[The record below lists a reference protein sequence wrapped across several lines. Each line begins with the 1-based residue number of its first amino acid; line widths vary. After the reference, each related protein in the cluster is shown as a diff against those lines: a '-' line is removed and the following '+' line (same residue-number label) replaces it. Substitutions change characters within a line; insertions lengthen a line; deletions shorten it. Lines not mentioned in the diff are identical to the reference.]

1 MTMIAEPFFICLL
14 ASMVWAPI
22 VLVTALR
29 FQKNEAYADKVWP
42 IALLTAAL
50 PALAAP
56 VAAALGLSLRTAPPA
71 LPAPV
76 AAPAEIAVP
85 ITPDVIAAT
94 EASPVTL
101 AAVFEAAAALYLY
114 GFLMFLALGI
124 ARHVWFSYRAGYAVE
139 MDHPRLEAAFED
151 WRRRMNIR
159 RKPRFAFTDVVS
171 SVCVHGYFRP
181 VVLMPEALLDRV
193 SEQDVELMVAHEMAH
208 IRRGDTTL
216 FALCTAVKAVF
227 WFNPFIQRIA
237 AQATLAAEQA
247 ADALVIASGAERRR
261 YARCFVEGLRFA
273 AGAKFGERELV
284 PSFTPFDRRSRRE
297 RLDAILSG
305 RSTSGLDWR
314 ARLGIAGSIIAAAA
328 LAFAQAALAV
338 APKAED
344 ALTHPPVEG
353 KTVKT
358 FTQRSVDLDSAVKE
372 HSGIDIAASHGTIVR
387 AAGDGK
393 VVEATNRYRGQAA
406 WGNVVVIDH
415 GHGLVTRYAH
425 LDRYKVKRGDSVKAG
440 DAIGRVGSTG
450 RTGGRAH
457 LHFEVIRDGA
467 PIDPLP
473 VIAAK
478 PMKAPEPLSA
488 PAPAPEVAPLKE
500 VTPIEEARRFAMV
513 APNISVKI
521 ANGADG
527 LKVPASPTPP
537 AVVFDFMDVEAM
549 SGEITEL
556 IGASADLADIQ
567 FKLHAFDVG
576 DLQNMTLNLS
586 ADARQAMEESVRA
599 AAETVKR
606 NAEIAKRE
614 GAKARAEA
622 KREIERALER
632 AERERERA
640 HEHAQRERERAREEA
655 QRAREKAQEERDR
668 AQKERDRAQK
678 GRERAQRERER
689 AQRERERAQ
698 QDRERAAQERMERAK
713 ERELE
718 RAERDAERN
727 RERLAAKAERDRE
740 RLAEKAERARAE
752 AEREMSRAIARFERD
767 YENRGRT
774 LAAEK
779 KALATQEKALRKA
792 QQDLD
797 RQLAELERRRAELER
812 AEEQRD

>member
-1 MTMIAEPFFICLL
+1 MTLIAEPFFICLL

-22 VLVTALR
+22 VLMTALR

-42 IALLTAAL
+42 IALLIAAL

-56 VAAALGLSLRTAPPA
+56 VAAALGVSLRSAPPV

-76 AAPAEIAVP
+76 APPAEIAAA
-85 ITPDVIAAT
+85 ITPEVIAVT

-114 GFLMFLALGI
+114 GFLMFLALGT

-159 RKPRFAFTDVVS
+159 RKPRFAFTDAVS

-314 ARLGIAGSIIAAAA
+314 ARLGIAGGVIAAAA

-344 ALTHPPVEG
+344 ALTHAPVEG

-358 FTQRSVDLDSAVKE
+358 FTQRSVDLDSKAKDHPGV
-372 HSGIDIAASHGTIVR
+372 DIAASRGTIVR

-425 LDRYKVKRGDSVKAG
+425 LDRYKVKKGDSVKAG
-440 DAIGRVGSTG
+440 DTIGRVGSTG

-473 VIAAK
+473 VLAAK
-478 PMKAPEPLSA
+478 PMQAPEPLGA
-488 PAPAPEVAPLKE
+488 PAPAPKAAPLKDAP
-500 VTPIEEARRFAMV
+500 PIEEARRFAMV
-513 APNISVKI
+513 APSVGVKI
-521 ANGADG
+521 ANGADS
-527 LKVPASPTPP
+527 LKVPVSPSPP
-537 AVVFDFMDVEAM
+537 AAVFDVMDVGAM
-549 SGEITEL
+549 SEEIAEL
-556 IGASADLADIQ
+556 IGASTDLADIQ
-567 FKLHAFDVG
+567 FKLRAFDAD
-576 DLQNMTLNLS
+576 DLQAMTMTLG
-586 ADARQAMEESVRA
+586 ADARRVMEESARA
-599 AAETVKR
+599 AAEAVKR

-622 KREIERALER
+622 EREIERALER

-640 HEHAQRERERAREEA
+640 YEHAKRERERAREEA
-655 QRAREKAQEERDR
+655 QQAREKAQEERDR

-678 GRERAQRERER
+678 ERDRAQKE
-689 AQRERERAQ
+689 
-698 QDRERAAQERMERAK
+698 RERAAQERIERAK

-727 RERLAAKAERDRE
+727 RERRAAKAERDRE
-740 RLAEKAERARAE
+740 RLAEKAERERAE
-752 AEREMSRAIARFERD
+752 AEREMSRAIARFESD
-767 YENRGRT
+767 DANRGRT

-812 AEEQRD
+812 AEEQRN